1 MTNDQHQLNH
11 RELIDAVNSLITT
24 GQDIVRLLA
33 VLAIRLEKLNPDLW
47 EMDDISNDVLL
58 VAYEHGT
65 IG

>member
-1 MTNDQHQLNH
+1 MTDQHQLNH
-11 RELIDAVNSLITT
+11 RELIDAVNGLITT

-33 VLAIRLEKLNPDLW
+33 VLAIRLEKLNSDW

-58 VAYEHGT
+58 AAYEHGT